1 MRRPSRLSAA
11 AAAVLAGAVLLT
23 ACGVPTDDEPRAISR
38 EQAPDLEEGEENTR
52 PAVTGA
58 ATLIL
63 TRVDGA
69 INFLVPIEEQVP
81 VDTSSKPTPRT
92 ALEMLLSY
100 TPDED
105 LRAQGFTTR
114 IPPNTALASTPELDQ
129 NGVLTVN
136 LNSNID
142 HVQAEGS
149 RLAFGQIVCTADAF
163 DEVEAV
169 QFQVEGESRAAPKG
183 DGEAGAGP
191 LSCIDYDNLFD
202 SETG

>member
-1 MRRPSRLSAA
+1 MRRPSHLPA
-11 AAAVLAGAVLLT
+11 AAAVLAGVVLLLG
-23 ACGVPTDDEPRAISR
+23 ACGVPTDDQPRAISR
-38 EQAPDLEEGEENTR
+38 EQAPDLDQGEENTR
-52 PAVTGA
+52 PAVTDA

-69 INFLVPIEEQVP
+69 TNFLVPVEEQVP

-92 ALEMLLSY
+92 ALETLLSY
-100 TPDED
+100 TPDEG
-105 LRAQGFTTR
+105 LRAEGITTR
-114 IPPNTALASTPELDQ
+114 IPPDTALASPPELGQD
-129 NGVLTVN
+129 GVLVVN

-183 DGEAGAGP
+183 DGEASAGP
-191 LSCIDYDNLFD
+191 LSCTDYDNLFD
-202 SETG
+202 SQTD